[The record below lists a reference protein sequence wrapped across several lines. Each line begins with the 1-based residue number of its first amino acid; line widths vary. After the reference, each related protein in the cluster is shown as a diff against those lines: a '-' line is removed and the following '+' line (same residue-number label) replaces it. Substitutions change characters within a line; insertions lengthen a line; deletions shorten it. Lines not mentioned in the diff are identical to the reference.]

1 MPAPASAS
9 ITNRHQFK
17 RWLLWY
23 LELPEGATYKEIQ
36 AALLRRLEGQQ

>member
-1 MPAPASAS
+1 MPVPASVS

-23 LELPEGATYKEIQ
+23 LKLPEGSTYKEIQ
-36 AALLRRLEGQQ
+36 AALLLRLEGRK